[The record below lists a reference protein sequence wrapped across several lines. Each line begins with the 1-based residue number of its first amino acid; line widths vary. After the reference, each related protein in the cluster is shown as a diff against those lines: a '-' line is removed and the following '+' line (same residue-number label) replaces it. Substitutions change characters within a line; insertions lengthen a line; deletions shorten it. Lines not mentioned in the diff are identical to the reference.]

1 MSHDENGITKWF
13 AGKCINDPLTY
24 PDKAKWMEC
33 AVKFSYAEAANS
45 CIFVALLLV
54 FSIIF
59 IAVGAIKNDGAHW
72 WAGVGMGVFAMF
84 VACGIIFS
92 YKTHMVRASHTW
104 DIAEEKIRS
113 YTPDVI
119 DETYFVNYSKYDAT
133 KQSEVKAKWVAG
145 AAKVR
150 EAKNEAAKID
160 AAKTQADGAKNVGWA
175 SMAHVAAGV
184 LNTLNSRKK

>member
-1 MSHDENGITKWF
+1 MSHDENGITRWF

-33 AVKFSYAEAANS
+33 AVKFSYADAANG
-45 CIFVALLLV
+45 CIFVALLIV

-72 WAGVGMGVFAMF
+72 WAGVGMGAFAVF
-84 VACGIIFS
+84 VACGTIFF
-92 YKTHMVRASHTW
+92 YKTHMVQASHAW
-104 DIAEEKIRS
+104 DIAEEKVRS
-113 YTPDVI
+113 YAPDVI

-160 AAKTQADGAKNVGWA
+160 AAQDQADGAKHMGWA
-175 SMAHVAAGV
+175 ALASTAANVYKMFNPG
-184 LNTLNSRKK
+184 KK